1 MGLDTSHSNLNR
13 KANIATRNIVTWML
27 CHPPDITTTKHLY
40 LKGPTKSIVSPFAY
54 SIYSSNS
61 YLLFG
66 FIVAKSF
73 YTQHIYTSYYITKPA
88 EKLSFRA
95 QPYAVPFLFGDP
107 YGRNR
112 TRFAKANSC
121 KLQDV
126 YIKIKIHFSNLWAS
140 FLRNERQKRKGT
152 ALQYLFF
159 LVTRTGIEPMFPA

>member
-88 EKLSFRA
+88 EKLSLRA

-126 YIKIKIHFSNLWAS
+126 CLKSKFTLATCGFRFCETSDKKEKA
-140 FLRNERQKRKGT
+140 LR
-152 ALQYLFF
+152 
-159 LVTRTGIEPMFPA
+159 